1 MVYPGGTTVDSILL
15 IEPSATRRRAMHA
28 LMASKGFAVS
38 ELSDYV
44 QALPVLDQ
52 LGTSSIDFRGMVI
65 GWPEH
70 ADSRADEVL
79 TILHRDDFEHIPV
92 LLLADTNDGTAVNWM
107 MTRPSTG
114 LLLWSDY
121 SECADAMAKL
131 IKPAAP
137 AIPGLQSGGQ
147 SHLRILFVD
156 DSATVRVAFRRLL
169 MKHGYLVET
178 ADDVEDGW
186 RKAQTMPFDL
196 AIVDYFMPGEPGTV
210 LVRRMKQ
217 DARTAGVLSAII
229 TGTYSDRVINESL
242 SAGAMECLFKSEA
255 RELFLARLGSL
266 ARAVSDRK
274 SVDTERRRLQSILS
288 SVGDGVYGV
297 DDRGLIQFI
306 NPAALDMLGYANV
319 ADLVGQ
325 PAFDRFHHSYE
336 DGTAVPRSACFL
348 SQCYAHGN
356 QVPGWQTVFWN
367 KSKQSLPVECTVY
380 PMQMDGRREGSV
392 VAFRDISARRMLE
405 DELRWQAGHD
415 ALTKLHN
422 RAWFETQLE
431 QEIIRLKRTEQMSVL
446 LFLDLDRFKY
456 INDTAGHTAGDQL
469 LVEIG
474 RRLSA
479 RLRACD
485 HIARMG
491 GDEYAIILH
500 NVNRAD
506 IAQVADEYRKTLSAL
521 PFVYGGKSYRVGVS
535 IGVAALD
542 ANTPS
547 RSEAMAAADVALH
560 AAKRSGRN
568 QIHVFSAG
576 TDQRARMDM
585 ELGWSSRLEHALKNN
600 EFVLCF
606 QPILPLAEIE
616 YDQLPQQHGAL
627 WTRHQRLH
635 NNGQRSFYETLV
647 RLRAADGSL
656 VAPNAF
662 LPAAERFNLIA
673 DIDRWVI
680 RHALQAMREQN
691 RLNQPTGL
699 TINLSAQSVTQ
710 GEMGRYITDCLVEF
724 DVDPRAVVFE
734 ITEQGALN
742 HLEAV
747 HHLIQ
752 ELQPFGCRFTLDNF
766 GIGFSS
772 FAHLKH
778 LTVDFLKIDGSFI
791 QGLLND
797 PVDLAVISAIT
808 NIAHSIGKI
817 AIAEH
822 VDRPEILR
830 ALHACGVDQAQ
841 GYYIARPQPS
851 LRAVNGQLEV
861 LPGGE
866 GLRAEG

>member
-1 MVYPGGTTVDSILL
+1 MRALL
-15 IEPSATRRRAMHA
+15 VSR
-28 LMASKGFAVS
+28 GFDVS
-38 ELSDYV
+38 ELSDYA
-44 QALPVLDQ
+44 QALPILDK
-52 LGTSSIDFRGMVI
+52 LGTTSIGFRGMAI

-79 TILHRDDFEHIPV
+79 TILHRDDFEHIAV

-107 MTRPSTG
+107 MTRPGTG

-131 IKPAAP
+131 LKPPAP
-137 AIPGLQSGGQ
+137 TLPDLETGGQ

-196 AIVDYFMPGEPGTV
+196 AIVDYFMPGDPGTV
-210 LVRRMKQ
+210 LVQRMKQ
-217 DARTAGVLSAII
+217 DARTSSILSAII

-242 SAGAMECLFKSEA
+242 AAGALECLFKSEA

-274 SVDTERRRLQSILS
+274 SVDAERRRLQSILS

-297 DDRGLIQFI
+297 DDRGVIQFV
-306 NPAALDMLGYANV
+306 NPAAIDILGYSDA
-319 ADLVGQ
+319 ADLVGK
-325 PAFDRFHHSYE
+325 PAYDRVHHSYE
-336 DGTAVPRSACFL
+336 DGTTVPRSACFL
-348 SQCYAHGN
+348 SQCYAQGS
-356 QVPGWQTVFWN
+356 QVPGWQTVFW
-367 KSKQSLPVECTVY
+367 SKHKRPVPVECTVY

-431 QEIIRLKRTEQMSVL
+431 QEIIRLKRTEQLSLL

-474 RRLSA
+474 RRLSG

-506 IAQVADEYRKTLSAL
+506 VVQVADEYRKTLSAL

-535 IGVAALD
+535 IGVACLD
-542 ANTPS
+542 ANTTS
-547 RSEAMAAADVALH
+547 RSDAMAAADVALH

-576 TDQRARMDM
+576 SDQRARMDM
-585 ELGWSSRLEHALKNN
+585 ELGWSSRLEHALKHN
-600 EFVLCF
+600 EFTLCF
-606 QPILPLAEIE
+606 QPILPLAEID
-616 YDQLPQQHGAL
+616 YDHLPQQQGAL
-627 WTRHQRLH
+627 WTRHQRAH
-635 NNGQRSFYETLV
+635 GNGQRNFYEALI
-647 RLRAADGSL
+647 RLRADDGSL

-662 LPAAERFNLIA
+662 LPAAERFSMIA
-673 DIDRWVI
+673 EIDRWVI
-680 RHALQAMREQN
+680 RHALQVLREQN

-699 TINLSAQSVTQ
+699 TINLSAQSLTQ
-710 GEMGRYITDCLVEF
+710 GDLGRYITDCLVEF

-747 HHLIQ
+747 RHLIQ

-778 LTVDFLKIDGSFI
+778 LNVDFLKIDGSFI

-817 AIAEH
+817 AVAEH

-841 GYYIARPQPS
+841 GFYIGRPQPS
-851 LRAVNGQLEV
+851 LRAANGQLEIV
-861 LPGGE
+861 AGGE